1 MTMSIRDPQAA
12 ELARLLATK
21 RKTTMTQAIIV
32 ALQNEL
38 RREAEKDSLET
49 RLDRMLDKHL
59 GGRILGHD
67 MTKDEIDAMW
77 GH

>member
-1 MTMSIRDPQAA
+1 
-12 ELARLLATK
+12 
-21 RKTTMTQAIIV
+21 
-32 ALQNEL
+32 L
-38 RREAEKDSLET
+38 RRETEKDSLET

-59 GGRILGHD
+59 GGRILGRD